1 MYSKAYYR
9 MADAFIALSKFKD
22 AKLLF
27 KKLIEEF
34 KISDP
39 DVKDKYK
46 FVNKTLKEIAFKE
59 AISASEKYE
68 TNLDP

>member
-27 KKLIEEF
+27 KKVFIF
-34 KISDP
+34 
-39 DVKDKYK
+39 
-46 FVNKTLKEIAFKE
+46 
-59 AISASEKYE
+59 
-68 TNLDP
+68 